1 MGAALL
7 RVVGATMMLVAVV
20 ACTRGEA
27 ASSAAA
33 VLTRGEVEALVKR
46 AHAAAL
52 AQDVDAVGEL
62 LAADVRIELT
72 ISAGG
77 EVQTMHLSR
86 DEYLQQTREGFEQ
99 ASGYELIPGAPTIT
113 IAADGKTAEV
123 QQSSTERVTMM
134 GQRLVSTNRSVS
146 RVQATPDGPKYVW
159 IKATSTIDVE

>member
-7 RVVGATMMLVAVV
+7 RVVGAAMMLVAVV

-27 ASSAAA
+27 ASSST

-46 AHAAAL
+46 ADAAAK

-62 LAADVRIELT
+62 LAADARIELT

-77 EVQTMHLSR
+77 EVQTMHLDR

-123 QQSSTERVTMM
+123 KQSSTERVTMM
-134 GQRLVSTNRSVS
+134 GQRLVSTTRSVS

-159 IKATSTIDVE
+159 LKATSTIGVE

>member
-27 ASSAAA
+27 ASSAT

-46 AHAAAL
+46 ADAAAQ

-62 LAADVRIELT
+62 LAADARIELT

-77 EVQTMHLSR
+77 EVQTMHLNR

-123 QQSSTERVTMM
+123 KQSSTERVTMM

-159 IKATSTIDVE
+159 LKATSTIGVE

>member
-1 MGAALL
+1 MGAAFL
-7 RVVGATMMLVAVV
+7 RVVGATMMLVAAV
-20 ACTRGEA
+20 ACARGEA
-27 ASSAAA
+27 ASNAA

-46 AHAAAL
+46 AEVAAR

-123 QQSSTERVTMM
+123 KQSSTERVTMM
-134 GQRLVSTNRSVS
+134 GQRLVSTSRSVS
-146 RVQATPDGPKYVW
+146 RVQATADGPKYVW
-159 IKATSTIDVE
+159 IKATSTIGVE